1 MWKLVLPYS
10 IVQPI
15 LLRFRHQTI
24 YRFDENGK
32 GLINQYLLNL
42 PISSNGERYDTVLR
56 AERMKGAKRNC
67 TGDFYEGTLRV
78 ALCDVTLS
86 PEEATEASSQDP
98 NILYRRLPYLESNA
112 KNQQKWWYE
121 GFHK

>member
-15 LLRFRHQTI
+15 LLRFRHETI
-24 YRFDENGK
+24 FRFDDNGK
-32 GLINQYLLNL
+32 GLINQYVLNL
-42 PISSNGERYDTVLR
+42 PIPSDGERNYTLLR
-56 AERMKGAKRNC
+56 AERMRDPKRHC
-67 TGDFYEGTLRV
+67 TGDFLEGTLRV
-78 ALCDVTLS
+78 VLCDVTLS
-86 PEEATEASSQDP
+86 PEVATEASSQDP